1 MFLTGFSSPF
11 ISIFLAIVLPW
22 LLVFF
27 GKGTARQI
35 ILDSK
40 EIFHF
45 QENRIEKPNDSE
57 TFSFSKAE
65 KEPQD
70 NKQFLL
76 FIKSDEICFLF
87 LNEKQKYLCPASHAR
102 LTNRTVNTS
111 GTRAPPQMF
120 TI

>member
-65 KEPQD
+65 KEPTD
-70 NKQFLL
+70 KRFLV
-76 FIKSDEICFLF
+76 FIETDKTCFLF
-87 LNEKQKYLCPASHAR
+87 LNEQPKHTHPVSNVSLISQ
-102 LTNRTVNTS
+102 TVSVS